1 MKHHQTQRP
10 KEENEGIIGKPSPG
24 ASPLPPPPP
33 GTFAIVA

>member
-10 KEENEGIIGKPSPG
+10 REENEGIIGKPSPR